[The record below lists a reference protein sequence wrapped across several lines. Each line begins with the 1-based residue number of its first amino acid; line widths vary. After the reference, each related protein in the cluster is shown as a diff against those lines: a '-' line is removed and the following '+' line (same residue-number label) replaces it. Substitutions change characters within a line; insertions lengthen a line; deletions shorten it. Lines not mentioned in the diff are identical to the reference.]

1 MANYAVTFCQYHV
14 YWVEANDESEAE
26 NKAYEE
32 FRNDMTSP
40 VANCSYDEVIVDEI
54 IENEEEEE

>member
-1 MANYAVTFCQYHV
+1 MAHYAVTFCQYNV

-32 FRNDMTSP
+32 FKNEMTSF
-40 VANCSYDEVIVDEI
+40 VAHTHYDEVIVDEI
-54 IENEEEEE
+54 IENEEEE

>member
-1 MANYAVTFCQYHV
+1 MAIYVVTFCQYNA

-32 FRNDMTSP
+32 FKSEMTSS
-40 VANCSYDEVIVDEI
+40 VAHTHYDEVIVDEI
-54 IENEEEEE
+54 IKNEEEE

>member
-1 MANYAVTFCQYHV
+1 MANYAVTFCQYNV

-32 FRNDMTSP
+32 FKSDMTSSI
-40 VANCSYDEVIVDEI
+40 AHTYYDEVIVDEI
-54 IENEEEEE
+54 IENEEEE